1 MSKFSERLTALRKA
15 RDLSQDDV
23 AKLLNIS
30 RSRISMYEQGKRQ
43 PDFEMLEAIADFYN
57 VNMDYLLCN
66 DNNSFGTLADV
77 ASRLNQVGYD
87 KLIEYAR
94 DLVLL
99 YPKEVE

>member
-66 DNNSFGTLADV
+66 DNNSFGTLANV